1 MQASES
7 DEFTNV
13 LIDLIGTEDDSGE
26 RTDQGTFSALHPS
39 INSAF
44 VVAQSSA
51 RPAATV
57 GFPSSSSANSSIR
70 DRSGRFDFDRIR
82 EELSRASTPKS
93 HSDVSAL
100 SWTRSNSSQGEGE
113 RSTGGGIRSVGMLG
127 SNISE
132 PILSRTPTSLVTLS
146 QSNSDRVVANPNP
159 RDDQTLTLLSP
170 LKLDHPPL
178 LSDSVSSVPPQTP
191 TVPEPYQRP
200 AEPSTL
206 PTWQNMTELFDLMQ
220 SQMTALAHAL
230 ELARADSTVLRK
242 RCLDLESRLGIQSDT
257 PAIPTPERVVSP
269 SRPHHQR
276 PDDVRAMT
284 PPNDSHT
291 DRPKPAIMD
300 SALTFIRN
308 IDELVWRRTL
318 FANSPAE
325 LAALT
330 ASLPDFVR
338 NSDDI
343 LASANLAA
351 LEERIRLWESIVRRT
366 PD

>member
-1 MQASES
+1 MQTSEG

-13 LIDLIGTEDDSGE
+13 LIDLIGTEDDGEE

-39 INSAF
+39 INSAL

-113 RSTGGGIRSVGMLG
+113 RSTSGRIGSVGMIG
-127 SNISE
+127 STLSE
-132 PILSRTPTSLVTLS
+132 PILSRTTTSLVTLS

-170 LKLDHPPL
+170 LKLDRPPL
-178 LSDSVSSVPPQTP
+178 LGDSVSSVSPQTP
-191 TVPEPYQRP
+191 TVLEPVQR

-220 SQMTALAHAL
+220 SQMVALSRAL
-230 ELARADSTVLRK
+230 ELARADSAVLRK

-257 PAIPTPERVVSP
+257 PAVSTSEGVVSP
-269 SRPHHQR
+269 GPHHQC
-276 PDDVRAMT
+276 PDDVRTMT
-284 PPNDSHT
+284 PPNDLHA
-291 DRPKPAIMD
+291 DRPRPATMD

-318 FANSPAE
+318 FVNSPAE
-325 LAALT
+325 LAVL

-338 NSDDI
+338 NNDDI

-366 PD
+366 PG

>member
-7 DEFTNV
+7 DNFTNV
-13 LIDLIGTEDDSGE
+13 LIDLIGTEDEGE
-26 RTDQGTFSALHPS
+26 EKTDQGTFSVLEPS
-39 INSAF
+39 INSAL

-57 GFPSSSSANSSIR
+57 GFSSSSSASSSIR

-93 HSDVSAL
+93 HSDVSTL
-100 SWTRSNSSQGEGE
+100 SWTRSNNTQGEGG
-113 RSTGGGIRSVGMLG
+113 RSTSGGMHSVGMLG
-127 SNISE
+127 SDLSQ
-132 PILSRTPTSLVTLS
+132 PILSRTPSSLGTLS

-178 LSDSVSSVPPQTP
+178 LGDSVSSVPPQTP
-191 TVPEPYQRP
+191 TAPEPAQRP

-220 SQMTALAHAL
+220 SQMTALTRAL
-230 ELARADSTVLRK
+230 ELARADSVALRK
-242 RCLDLESRLGIQSDT
+242 RCLDLESRLGIQSDA
-257 PAIPTPERVVSP
+257 PALPTAERVMSP
-269 SRPHHQR
+269 GRPHRQR
-276 PDDVRAMT
+276 LDDVRAMT
-284 PPNDSHT
+284 PPNDLHT
-291 DRPKPAIMD
+291 DRPKPATMD

-318 FANSPAE
+318 FANSPTE
-325 LAALT
+325 LAAL

-338 NSDDI
+338 NNDDV

-366 PD
+366 SD